1 MTNDERLLE
10 LEKQDNT
17 EILAKNNTTND
28 EYIINST
35 VKGEVALF
43 HVNYADGS
51 RDVVI
56 SADRFNRDYIII

>member
-1 MTNDERLLE
+1 MTNYERLLE